1 MKKKKLLGKIVSL
14 VLAAALT
21 VTGLPTTGMEVLAA
35 EQVQTET
42 EVLETAEAAEN
53 NETSEDESSQAKGEE
68 KSEEAQST
76 EEEKTSEVES
86 ETEEKKSSEAE
97 SETEEKKSSE
107 AESKDEKDTAVDN
120 TAEKDPT
127 MKSPVIADGKV
138 KFNYFGPDAKSVKL
152 AGDMTGWQ
160 DAAIEMQESD
170 TPGYW
175 STEIEN
181 NFKPGVYKY
190 KFIVI
195 GADDKESWTN
205 DELNP
210 NPERNSDDKDTNT
223 ELWIEGLAA
232 SETTAVRGKTTELP
246 QKVDRYTVSDAKGSM
261 VSTEVTYALSD
272 ETSNAE
278 YKNCITLTE
287 KDGVTSVE
295 LKSDLPTDVT
305 SFTLT
310 AKNKSNDSETATVTV
325 KVLDK
330 EYKEDPNLKSPV
342 VGRGKAT
349 FYFFAPTA
357 KKVEIKGEMTG
368 ASWPTVPMN
377 FNADTGYWSITLNA
391 AVGRYEY
398 GFEVDGKWSKDP
410 LNPNPD
416 GNCFF
421 EITMASDAVSP
432 VIEGNQVTFIYE
444 DTVGNVEKI
453 ALAGSMNEW
462 DKTKDFLKKES
473 EASSIWKL
481 TLKDVRPGQYTY
493 KFVVGE
499 DGWTTD
505 PLNSN
510 KVVDGENENSVFWIA
525 GLADGKVEA
534 TSDGEIA
541 ELPKNL
547 KLWTVG
553 DDGKGTA
560 SDAAVT
566 YALSAET
573 QAAEYKDLITL
584 TPATGTAGPTISLKK
599 GFPADVK
606 SFTLT
611 ATDADSHTATVTVD
625 VVAAKYKYTIYYY
638 DKNHTV
644 ADETALWIWE
654 NGGAGGK
661 EFAFTGTEELKDGN
675 VWMKAVHELSY
686 VDFGFKAKS
695 AGSWAWEGVN
705 CAFVNKDKAKE
716 VTLYIIADDNKVYTE
731 LPEIVEQEDR
741 YLIVEY
747 KRDNGSAKD
756 WYFYTWNS
764 GFGANVF
771 VPFEEVNG
779 TWIAKIPVKP
789 GLTSVSYCIER
800 ADMSTGEAAHWA
812 EKDGNDYTC
821 PMPEDQTVVKIV
833 MEEGQGIT
841 RTYPYNV
848 GYELAPKDKKIHFYY
863 RNNDKFLAGQ
873 ADQYDSVAVEINGK
887 EYPMKFDAENQRY
900 TYDLE
905 KLDKGTYKYRYVL
918 KETAEG
924 EKTYELDRYNEKK
937 VTEKVDDKDVEYS
950 VVEYGNFDV
959 EVEAS
964 VYRDSMDYNDNNVL
978 IVKIDGKKD
987 KDGNPA
993 DLTGLEVAKAT
1004 ADLSALGGSS
1014 EAAIDPELLELTI
1027 SVKQGISAGEKVIP
1041 VTIYDQFKN
1050 EYTTNTS
1057 VTVTERNKGN
1067 DFDWDEAII
1076 YFAVTDRFF
1085 DGNES
1090 NNGKGYDKS
1099 ENGSSSYH
1107 GGDFAGLTQK
1117 LDYLKDLGVNTIWIT
1132 PIVANDM
1139 ADGLTTDVA
1148 GIKSWGYHGYWAS
1161 DFENLDSHLGTEEEF
1176 STLLNEAHNRGMK
1189 IMVDV
1194 VLNHSGYNQ
1203 EEKFNSIIKDKDG
1216 NAVPMIR
1223 DDSQMVS
1230 GSDQK
1235 YSLAGLPDFLTENAE
1250 VRELLVEWQS
1260 NWISKYPIDYYRVDT
1275 VKHVDDTTWSAFKN
1289 ALTKINPKFKM
1300 IGEWAGAG
1308 YSTDT
1313 GMLRTGRMDSLLDF
1327 DFNGVATD
1335 FVTGKISNTEDFLN
1349 KRNASI
1355 DNTATLGQFLSSH
1368 DEDGFVYNL
1377 YSKENEGKGLPKEK
1391 AEALGKVAA
1400 SLQITAKGQP
1410 VIYYGEEIGL
1420 TGANNYPYQTNRYDF
1435 DWSKVT
1441 DDNKTLAHY
1450 KKLLA
1455 IRNQYSEVFAK
1466 GSRTTIT
1473 ASNDTGIDVF
1483 ARSYNGAVIYTAL
1496 NINDSE
1502 VEYTFTGLVP
1512 NSGMKN
1518 IYSGEVYKADKDGKV
1533 VVKIPAAADG
1543 GTAILVKG
1551 NYAADTEADTAGFWV
1566 DDIAA
1571 QTYTGKA
1578 ITIPADQLK
1587 VYFGQTLLTAGIDY
1601 TVKYSD
1607 NKNAGTATIT
1617 VKGKG
1622 NYDGSQTVNFIILP
1636 KSVEDEDVVTELKTA
1651 KVNGLQKP
1659 TATVTY
1665 NKKKLAINKDY
1676 EVVYYK
1682 LADDGTR
1689 VGGAEAKALTDVAE
1703 KGSYEMLVKG
1713 KGNFTGEISSV
1724 VSVSDKAVD
1733 LKKVTITLE
1742 QTAYDYTGSA
1752 ITPKVTVTLK
1762 DKAKTPVA
1770 EDCYTV
1776 EYKDNINAGTA
1787 KAIITGIPAK
1797 GYFGTVT
1804 KTFKINGEKLS
1815 SAAQINGS
1823 WMNAVDYD
1831 IKTGKAEQPASV
1843 GLVLKTGDKT
1853 PLKLNKDYTVSYQK
1867 NTKPGTATMIFTG
1880 TGKYTGVIKKN
1891 FKVNKI
1897 TFSETDA
1904 RLWYKVASEA
1914 PYGKKGAK
1922 ASVLVSYN
1930 GITLTEGKDYKL
1942 SYKNNKTVGSKATVT
1957 ITGAGDFTGK
1967 LVLADCYKVVKA
1979 DLSTLNITANDVVFV
1994 NKAGKFMSAP
2004 VITDAS
2010 GAKLA
2015 NNKDYT
2021 LKYYLINAD
2030 GTETEK
2036 NKTETVKLDNGV
2048 PVSIK
2053 VVATANGNN
2062 YVEGTKVSAV
2072 YRVVPASIATAKVTV
2087 KAQVYTGKAITLKE
2101 TDFTQVVLKDGTK
2114 LTYGKDF
2121 EIVEGSYVNN
2131 IKKGTAS
2138 VTIKGIGNYGGTR
2151 KVTFKITS
2159 RTMAWWWNLLK

>member
-21 VTGLPTTGMEVLAA
+21 VTALPTTGMEVQAA

-53 NETSEDESSQAKGEE
+53 NETSEDESSQAESEE
-68 KSEEAQST
+68 KSDEAQ
-76 EEEKTSEVES
+76 S

-97 SETEEKKSSE
+97 SETEEKKNSE
-107 AESKDEKDTAVDN
+107 QVDN
-120 TAEKDPT
+120 NDVPAKDPSI
-127 MKSPVIADGKV
+127 KNPIYKDGKIT
-138 KFNYFGPDAKSVKL
+138 FNYYGHEDASKTINGVIVQGSMDGWKEHNMPYSGDTGYYSVELELPDLLPGKYEYGFKVDGEWTSDPLNKPTSGNNSLFYVQGLLSGEATVKKGETVNLPQTLTFYSV
-152 AGDMTGWQ
+152 D
-160 DAAIEMQESD
+160 
-170 TPGYW
+170 
-175 STEIEN
+175 
-181 NFKPGVYKY
+181 
-190 KFIVI
+190 
-195 GADDKESWTN
+195 
-205 DELNP
+205 
-210 NPERNSDDKDTNT
+210 
-223 ELWIEGLAA
+223 
-232 SETTAVRGKTTELP
+232 SETGACTE
-246 QKVDRYTVSDAKGSM
+246 SNAK
-261 VSTEVTYALSD
+261 VTYALST
-272 ETSNAE
+272 ETESKD
-278 YKNCITLTE
+278 YKDKITIDNSGEIPTINIASDIPEEVE
-287 KDGVTSVE
+287 K
-295 LKSDLPTDVT
+295 
-305 SFTLT
+305 FTLT
-310 AKNKSNDSETATVTV
+310 ATKKDDSNYTATVTITAV
-325 KVLDK
+325 DKVY
-330 EYKEDPNLKSPV
+330 EEDPNLKSPV
-342 VGRGKAT
+342 LGKGEVT
-349 FYFFAPTA
+349 FYYFAPTA
-357 KKVEIKGEMTG
+357 KKVIVKGSAWGWDDNKIPLE
-368 ASWPTVPMN
+368 
-377 FNADTGYWSITLNA
+377 FNDETGYWSVTCQA
-391 AVGRYEY
+391 PVGEKCEY
-398 GFEVDGKWSKDP
+398 GFEIDDIWSKDP

-421 EITMASDAVSP
+421 IITEESEEVSP
-432 VIEGNQVTFIYE
+432 VIEGNKVTFMYK
-444 DTVGNVEKI
+444 DTTATAEKV

-462 DKTKDFLKKES
+462 DKTKNLFQKES
-473 EASSIWKL
+473 ETSNVWTL
-481 TLKDVRPGQYTY
+481 TLEDVKPGQYTY

-499 DGWTTD
+499 NGWMTD
-505 PLNSN
+505 PLNRN
-510 KVVDGENENSVFWIA
+510 TITEGDNTNSVFWIE

-534 TSDGEIA
+534 TSDGSA
-541 ELPKNL
+541 TELPKNL
-547 KLWTVG
+547 KFWKVG
-553 DDGKGTA
+553 EDGKGTA
-560 SDAAVT
+560 ADAAVT
-566 YALSAET
+566 YTLSAET
-573 QAAEYKDLITL
+573 EKAEYKDLITL
-584 TPATGTAGPTISLKK
+584 TPATETAGATISLKK
-599 GFPADVK
+599 GFPAEDVK

-611 ATDADSHTATVTVD
+611 AKDADNHTATVTVN
-625 VVAAKYKYTIYYY
+625 VVAEKYTYTIYYY

-716 VTLYIIADDNKVYTE
+716 VALYIIADDNKVYTE
-731 LPEIVEQEDR
+731 LPEIVEQEER

-764 GFGANVF
+764 GFGANVY

-779 TWIAKIPVKP
+779 SWIAKVPVKP
-789 GLTSVSYCIER
+789 GLSYVSYCIER
-800 ADMSTGEAAHWA
+800 ANVAEDGTANHWA
-812 EKDGNDYTC
+812 EKDGNDYNC
-821 PMPEDQTVVKIV
+821 SMPEDQTVVKII
-833 MEEGQGIT
+833 MEQDLGIT
-841 RTYPYNV
+841 KTYPYNV
-848 GYELAPKDKKIHFYY
+848 GYELAPKDKEIHFYY
-863 RNNDKFLAGQ
+863 RDNNKFLAGET
-873 ADQYDSVAVEINGK
+873 DKYESVVVEINGK
-887 EYPMKFDAENQRY
+887 EYPMTFDEENQRY
-900 TYDLE
+900 TYDLK

-918 KETAEG
+918 KETKES
-924 EKTYELDRYNEKK
+924 EKTYVLDRYNTR
-937 VTEKVDDKDVEYS
+937 TEKDEAGVEYS
-950 VVEYGNFDV
+950 VVEYGSFEAV
-959 EVEAS
+959 AEAS

-978 IVKIDGKKD
+978 IITLEGKKD
-987 KDGNPA
+987 KDGKAA
-993 DLTGLEVAKAT
+993 DISGLVVTKAT

-1014 EAAIDPELLELTI
+1014 EAVIDPELLELTI

-1041 VTIYDQFKN
+1041 VTIYDQFQN
-1050 EYTTNTS
+1050 EYIANTTVI
-1057 VTVTERNKGN
+1057 VTDRNKGG
-1067 DFDWDEAII
+1067 DFDWDEAVI

-1139 ADGLTTDVA
+1139 EDGLNTDVA

-1161 DFENLDSHLGTEEEF
+1161 DFEKLDSHLGTEEEF
-1176 STLLNEAHNRGMK
+1176 ATLLNKAHERGIK

-1194 VLNHSGYNQ
+1194 VLNHSGY
-1203 EEKFNSIIKDKDG
+1203 EAATKEYFNTNFKDADG
-1216 NAVPMIR
+1216 NPIRMLRNDDEVVP
-1223 DDSQMVS
+1223 

-1235 YSLAGLPDFLTENAE
+1235 KSLSDLPDFLTENAE
-1250 VRELLVEWQS
+1250 VRELLVAWQS
-1260 NWISKYPIDYYRVDT
+1260 NWISKYDIDYYRVDT

-1289 ALTKINPKFKM
+1289 ALTKINPEFKM

-1308 YSTDT
+1308 YATET
-1313 GMLRTGRMDSLLDF
+1313 GALRTGRMDSLLDF

-1335 FVTGKISNTEDFLN
+1335 FVTGKISNTENFLN
-1349 KRNASI
+1349 GRNVSI

-1368 DEDGFVYNL
+1368 DEDGFVYHL
-1377 YSKENEGKGLPKEK
+1377 YDKKENEGKELPKEK

-1435 DWSKVT
+1435 DWSKAT
-1441 DDNKTLAHY
+1441 DDNKTLTHY

-1466 GSRTTIT
+1466 GSRTTIA
-1473 ASNDTGIDVF
+1473 ASDATGIDVF
-1483 ARSYNGAVIYTAL
+1483 ARSYNGAVVYTAL

-1502 VEYTFTGLVP
+1502 AEYTFTGLVP

-1551 NYAADTEADTAGFWV
+1551 NYAADTDADTAGFWV

-1587 VYFGQTLLTAGIDY
+1587 VYFGQTLLTAGTDY

-1689 VGGAEAKALTDVAE
+1689 VGGAEAKALTDVTE

-1742 QTAYDYTGSA
+1742 QTSYDYTGSA

-1930 GITLTEGKDYKL
+1930 GITLKEGKDYKL
-1942 SYKNNKTVGSKATVT
+1942 SYKNNKTVGAKATVT

>member
-21 VTGLPTTGMEVLAA
+21 VTALPTTGIEVQAA

-42 EVLETAEAAEN
+42 EELETTEDVATA
-53 NETSEDESSQAKGEE
+53 EDESSQAESEE

-76 EEEKTSEVES
+76 EEEK
-86 ETEEKKSSEAE
+86 SSEAE
-97 SETEEKKSSE
+97 SEEEEKTSSE
-107 AESKDEKDTAVDN
+107 DESEEESSSETESEESSESQTENEEEKETSGEDAKDVSAEGEYAGFMIDYDESSSDPGAVTFYFNSADATSVQVKGSWVSDWNDLLDLQKEADSSLWKITVPTSKIKKDAGFIEYGFNKNGDWAGDEFKSKIYRNPIAASNGDVTLYYYKTYESNPSSVTLKYKVEGTDSYTDVTMEKEGDIAYKAKLTGIADGDYEYYFDVDGTVVKDTNNATTGKFSKV
-120 TAEKDPT
+120 TYPDPDPEI
-127 MKSPVIADGKV
+127 KSPVVKDGKV
-138 KFNYFGPDAKSVKL
+138 TFNYYGPTAKDVKL
-152 AGDMTGWQ
+152 AGSMTDWGNG
-160 DAAIEMQESD
+160 AKAMTYNKE
-170 TPGYW
+170 TGYW
-175 STEIEN
+175 SITETISA
-181 NFKPGVYKY
+181 GSYGY
-190 KFIVI
+190 KFVVDNNWIT
-195 GADDKESWTN
+195 DP
-205 DELNP
+205 LNTTFLSDG
-210 NPERNSDDKDTNT
+210 NSA
-223 ELWIEGLAA
+223 LLIEGLA
-232 SETTAVRGKTTELP
+232 SIDKTEVTRDGVATELP
-246 QKVDRYTVSDAKGSM
+246 KTLKLYTLEDNALKDVDVT
-261 VSTEVTYALSD
+261 VTYALSD
-272 ETSNAE
+272 ESAAYAE
-278 YKNCITLTE
+278 HIA
-287 KDGVTSVE
+287 
-295 LKSDLPTDVT
+295 
-305 SFTLT
+305 LT
-310 AKNKSNDSETATVTV
+310 AAT
-325 KVLDK
+325 
-330 EYKEDPNLKSPV
+330 ES
-342 VGRGKAT
+342 
-349 FYFFAPTA
+349 
-357 KKVEIKGEMTG
+357 
-368 ASWPTVPMN
+368 
-377 FNADTGYWSITLNA
+377 A
-391 AVGRYEY
+391 A
-398 GFEVDGKWSKDP
+398 
-410 LNPNPD
+410 
-416 GNCFF
+416 
-421 EITMASDAVSP
+421 
-432 VIEGNQVTFIYE
+432 
-444 DTVGNVEKI
+444 
-453 ALAGSMNEW
+453 
-462 DKTKDFLKKES
+462 
-473 EASSIWKL
+473 
-481 TLKDVRPGQYTY
+481 
-493 KFVVGE
+493 
-499 DGWTTD
+499 
-505 PLNSN
+505 
-510 KVVDGENENSVFWIA
+510 
-525 GLADGKVEA
+525 
-534 TSDGEIA
+534 
-541 ELPKNL
+541 
-547 KLWTVG
+547 
-553 DDGKGTA
+553 
-560 SDAAVT
+560 
-566 YALSAET
+566 
-573 QAAEYKDLITL
+573 
-584 TPATGTAGPTISLKK
+584 PTISLKET
-599 GFPADVK
+599 FPFTVRELTLVASDENGHK
-606 SFTLT
+606 STIP
-611 ATDADSHTATVTVD
+611 VN
-625 VVAAKYKYTIYYY
+625 VVSEKFKYTIYYY
-638 DKNHTV
+638 DAEHSV
-644 ADETALWIWE
+644 DEAALWIWE
-654 NGGAGGK
+654 NGGAGGA
-661 EFAFTGTEELKDGN
+661 EFAFTGTEQLSDGN
-675 VWMKAVHELSY
+675 TWMKAELDLSY
-686 VDFGFKAKS
+686 IDFGFKPKS
-695 AGSWAWEGVN
+695 KGGPNTWTWQSTGDYGYKN
-705 CAFVNKDKAKE
+705 LDKVKE
-716 VTLYIIADDNKVYTE
+716 NTLYIIADDMKVYTE
-731 LPEIVEQEDR
+731 LPEIKVAEKR
-741 YLIVEY
+741 YLVVEY
-747 KRDNGSAKD
+747 NRNDGSAKD

-764 GFGANVF
+764 GFGSDVF

-800 ADMSTGEAAHWA
+800 ADMSSTGEAAHWA

-833 MEEGQGIT
+833 MEEGKGIT
-841 RTYPYNV
+841 RTYPYNT

-918 KETAEG
+918 KETAES

-950 VVEYGNFDV
+950 VVEYGSFDV

-978 IVKIDGKKD
+978 TVKIDGKKD
-987 KDGNPA
+987 KNGTPA
-993 DLTGLEVAKAT
+993 DLTGFEIAKAT
-1004 ADLSALGGSS
+1004 ADLTALGGSS
-1014 EAAIDPELLELTI
+1014 EVEIEPELLELTI
-1027 SVKQGISAGEKVIP
+1027 AVKQGISSGEKVIP
-1041 VTIYDQFKN
+1041 VTIYDQFQN
-1050 EYTTNTS
+1050 EYTANTS
-1057 VTVTERNKGN
+1057 VTVTDRNKGD
-1067 DFDWDEAII
+1067 DFDWDEAVI

-1090 NNGKGYDKS
+1090 NNTNVDK
-1099 ENGSSSYH
+1099 NGPSSYH
-1107 GGDFAGLTQK
+1107 GGDFAGLTAK

-1139 ADGLTTDVA
+1139 EDGLTTDVA

-1161 DFENLDSHLGTEEEF
+1161 DFEKLDSHLGTEEEF

-1203 EEKFNSIIKDKDG
+1203 EAKFNNILKDENG
-1216 NAVPMIR
+1216 NPVQMIR
-1223 DDSQMVS
+1223 DSKQMVT

-1235 YSLAGLPDFLTENAE
+1235 TSLSGLPDFLTENAE
-1250 VRELLVEWQS
+1250 VRDLLVEWQS
-1260 NWISKYPIDYYRVDT
+1260 NWISKYDIDYYRVDT
-1275 VKHVDDTTWSAFKN
+1275 VKHVDDATWSAFKN

-1308 YSTDT
+1308 YATDT

-1335 FVTGKISNTEDFLN
+1335 FVTGGISNTENFLN
-1349 KRNASI
+1349 GRNAAI
-1355 DNTATLGQFLSSH
+1355 DNTATVGQFIGSH
-1368 DEDGFVYNL
+1368 DEDGFAYNL
-1377 YSKENEGKGLPKEK
+1377 VNEKGITEAK
-1391 AEALGKVAA
+1391 AADLTKVAA

-1435 DWSKVT
+1435 DWSKAT
-1441 DDNKTLAHY
+1441 DDNKTLTHY

-1466 GSRTTIT
+1466 GSRTTIA
-1473 ASNDTGIDVF
+1473 ASDATGIDVF
-1483 ARSYNGAVIYTAL
+1483 ARSYNGAVVYTAL

-1502 VEYTFTGLVP
+1502 AEYTFTGLVP

-1551 NYAADTEADTAGFWV
+1551 NYAADTDADTAGFWV

-1587 VYFGQTLLTAGIDY
+1587 VYFGQTLLTAGTDY

-1689 VGGAEAKALTDVAE
+1689 VGGAEAKALTDVTE

-1742 QTAYDYTGSA
+1742 QTSYDYTGSA

-1930 GITLTEGKDYKL
+1930 GITLKEGKDYKL
-1942 SYKNNKTVGSKATVT
+1942 SYKNNKTVGAKATVT

>member
-21 VTGLPTTGMEVLAA
+21 VTALPTTGIEVQAA

-42 EVLETAEAAEN
+42 EEPETAEAAEN
-53 NETSEDESSQAKGEE
+53 NETSEDESSQAKSEE
-68 KSEEAQST
+68 KSDEAQST
-76 EEEKTSEVES
+76 EEEKTSE
-86 ETEEKKSSEAE
+86 AE
-97 SETEEKKSSE
+97 SEDEKKSSE

-160 DAAIEMQESD
+160 DAAIEMQKSD

-210 NPERNSDDKDTNT
+210 NPERKSDDKDTNT

-261 VSTEVTYALSD
+261 VATEVTYALSE
-272 ETSNAE
+272 ETSNAA
-278 YKNCITLTE
+278 YKDSIVLTE

-310 AKNKSNDSETATVTV
+310 SKNKSNDSETATVTV
-325 KVLDK
+325 KVVDK
-330 EYKEDPNLKSPV
+330 EYKEDPNVKSPV
-342 VGRGKAT
+342 VGKGQAT
-349 FYFFAPTA
+349 FNYFAPDA
-357 KKVEIKGEMTG
+357 KTVEIKGEMTG
-368 ASWPTVPMN
+368 WSYKPMT
-377 FNADTGYWSITLNA
+377 FNAETGYWSITLSMTK
-391 AVGRYEY
+391 GTYQY
-398 GFEVDGKWSKDP
+398 GIAKDGVFKADP
-410 LNPNPD
+410 LNLPTSGTNSIVT
-416 GNCFF
+416 
-421 EITMASDAVSP
+421 ITENADEVSP
-432 VIEGNQVTFIYE
+432 VIEGNKVTFKYE
-444 DTVGNVEKI
+444 DATAEKV

-462 DKTKDFLKKES
+462 DKTKNLFQKES
-473 EASSIWKL
+473 ETSNVWTL
-481 TLKDVRPGQYTY
+481 TLEDVKPGQYTY

-499 DGWTTD
+499 NGWMTD

-510 KVVDGENENSVFWIA
+510 TITEGDNTNSVFWIE

-534 TSDGEIA
+534 TSDGSA
-541 ELPKNL
+541 TELPKNL

-553 DDGKGTA
+553 EDGKGTA
-560 SDAAVT
+560 ADAAVT

-573 QAAEYKDLITL
+573 EKAEYKDLITL
-584 TPATGTAGPTISLKK
+584 TPATESAGATISLKK
-599 GFPADVK
+599 GFPAEDVK

-611 ATDADSHTATVTVD
+611 AKDADNHTATVTVD
-625 VVAAKYKYTIYYY
+625 VVAEKYTYTIYYY

-644 ADETALWIWE
+644 ADEIALWIWE

-731 LPEIVEQEDR
+731 LPEIVEQEER

-764 GFGANVF
+764 GFGANVY

-779 TWIAKIPVKP
+779 SWIAKVPVKP
-789 GLTSVSYCIER
+789 GLSYVSYCIER
-800 ADMSTGEAAHWA
+800 ANVAEDGTANHWA
-812 EKDGNDYTC
+812 EKDGNDYNC
-821 PMPEDQTVVKIV
+821 SMPEDQTVVKII
-833 MEEGQGIT
+833 MEQDLGIT
-841 RTYPYNV
+841 KTYPYNV

-863 RNNDKFLAGQ
+863 RDNNKFLAGET
-873 ADQYDSVAVEINGK
+873 DKYESVAVEINGK
-887 EYPMKFDAENQRY
+887 EYPMTFDKESERY
-900 TYDLE
+900 TYDL
-905 KLDKGTYKYRYVL
+905 KQLDKGTYKYRYVL
-918 KETAEG
+918 QETKES
-924 EKTYELDRYNEKK
+924 EKIFVLDRYNTR
-937 VTEKVDDKDVEYS
+937 TEKDEATGTEYS
-950 VVEYGNFDV
+950 VVEYGSFDAV
-959 EVEAS
+959 VEAS

-978 IVKIDGKKD
+978 TITLEGKKD
-987 KDGNPA
+987 KDGKEA
-993 DLTGLEVAKAT
+993 DISGLVVAKAT

-1014 EAAIDPELLELTI
+1014 EAVIDPELRELTI

-1041 VTIYDQFKN
+1041 VTIYDQFQN
-1050 EYTTNTS
+1050 EYLANTT
-1057 VTVTERNKGN
+1057 VIVTERNKGG
-1067 DFDWDEAII
+1067 DFDWDEAVI

-1139 ADGLTTDVA
+1139 EDGLNTDVA

-1161 DFENLDSHLGTEEEF
+1161 DFEKLDSHLGTEQEF
-1176 STLLNEAHNRGMK
+1176 ATLLSEAHNRGIK

-1194 VLNHSGYNQ
+1194 VLNHSGY
-1203 EEKFNSIIKDKDG
+1203 ETATKEYFNTNFKDADG
-1216 NAVPMIR
+1216 NPIRMLRNDDEVVP
-1223 DDSQMVS
+1223 

-1235 YSLAGLPDFLTENAE
+1235 KSLSDLPDFLTENAE

-1308 YSTDT
+1308 YATDT
-1313 GMLRTGRMDSLLDF
+1313 GALRTGRMDSLLDF
-1327 DFNGVATD
+1327 DFNNKATD
-1335 FVTGKISNTEDFLN
+1335 FVTGNISGTEGFLCS
-1349 KRNASI
+1349 RNGAI
-1355 DNTATLGQFLSSH
+1355 DNTATLGQFIGSH
-1368 DEDGFVYNL
+1368 DEDGFVYHL
-1377 YSKENEGKGLPKEK
+1377 YSTENEGKGLPKEK

-1441 DDNKTLAHY
+1441 DDNKTLTHY

-1518 IYSGEVYKADKDGKV
+1518 IYSGEVYTADKDGKV

-1742 QTAYDYTGSA
+1742 QTSYDYTGSA

-1853 PLKLNKDYTVSYQK
+1853 PLKLTKDYTVSYQK